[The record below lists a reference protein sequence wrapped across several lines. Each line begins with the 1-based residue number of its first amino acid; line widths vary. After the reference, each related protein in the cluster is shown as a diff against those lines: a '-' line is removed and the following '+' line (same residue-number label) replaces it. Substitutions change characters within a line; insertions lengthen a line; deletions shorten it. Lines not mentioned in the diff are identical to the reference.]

1 MPLQPYHEVI
11 FAGIEML
18 GEGLPYFVD
27 LSC

>member
-1 MPLQPYHEVI
+1 MLHQLDHEVV

-18 GEGLPYFVD
+18 GEGLPNFVD